1 MTLILRG
8 FGGIFEDLFWS
19 HGEFLLFYSKSESI
33 WPVEGTALQH
43 RRNRNSISA
52 FQIPFVIS
60 ASLLIN
66 VIYLHLNCPML
77 NWQVATLRKTP
88 TILNINLMRNLTNPQ
103 RLSLV
108 WWLDF
113 LFWKTDY
120 CNSPLKAVK
129 I

>member
-66 VIYLHLNCPML
+66 VIYLHLNCPDVEL
-77 NWQVATLRKTP
+77 ASCHTKKDP
-88 TILNINLMRNLTNPQ
+88 YYININLMRNLTNPQ